1 MMLEFLFVHQKIMT
15 KPTLSGQSLSWTAR
29 SLLKRAVFKKNI
41 VFNQKFFSKI
51 FDFSIYNLSH
61 ICYNIIVNKSYTLL
75 ER

>member
-15 KPTLSGQSLSWTAR
+15 KSTLSGQSTSWTAR
-29 SLLKRAVFKKNI
+29 SLLKRAVLKKNI

-51 FDFSIYNLSH
+51 FDFSIDNLSH

>member
-1 MMLEFLFVHQKIMT
+1 MT
-15 KPTLSGQSLSWTAR
+15 KSTLSGQSTSWTAR
-29 SLLKRAVFKKNI
+29 SLLKRAVLKKNI

-51 FDFSIYNLSH
+51 FDFSIDNLSH